1 MTDWRWIQFIG
12 DSARDVCHA
21 SLVFGFLVRFY
32 VLVLAQVFRR
42 I

>member
-12 DSARDVCHA
+12 DRARDVCHA
-21 SLVFGFLVRFY
+21 SLVFGFLLRFS
-32 VLVLAQVFRR
+32 VLVLGQVFRS